1 MNFEFTEE
9 QIMIRDMVRDFT
21 QREIAPLDEELDRN
35 GFSHALYEKMKEM
48 GLMGIHFPEQYGGA
62 DGDAVTSALT
72 IHEIAK
78 GSASIAL
85 FLDAHWLAA
94 DTILYHG
101 TEAQKTKYLPM
112 AANEGIFAFA
122 LTEPAA
128 GSDAAG
134 IQTTATK
141 VEGGWLL
148 RGSKAWITNA
158 GVADVCVV
166 LAKTDPD
173 AGAKGITAFIVEKGT
188 PGFLVGRKEDK
199 MGMRGSN
206 TTELILE
213 DVKVPDENLLGE
225 IGGGFKIAMIALDGA
240 RISIGAI
247 AAGLAEHAMNIAKD
261 YANQRVAFGRPIAK
275 LFAIQEKIAN
285 MAIGIRATQLMTY
298 DAAKLKAE
306 GKRHTKEAAMV
317 KVFGAEMCSKT
328 CAEAIQTLGGY
339 GYSKEYHVERLLR
352 DAKLLEIGE
361 GTSEILRMVI
371 GTTVLAEKD

>member
-9 QIMIRDMVRDFT
+9 QIMIRDMVREFT
-21 QREIAPLDEELDRN
+21 QREIEPLDEELDQK
-35 GFSHALYEKMKEM
+35 GFSHELYEKMKAT

-62 DGDAVTSALT
+62 GGDAVTSALA

-101 TEAQKTKYLPM
+101 TDAQKEKYLPI

-122 LTEPAA
+122 LTEPVA

-134 IQTTATK
+134 IQTTAIK
-141 VEGGWLL
+141 EGDEWVLK
-148 RGSKAWITNA
+148 GSKAWITNA

-166 LAKTDPD
+166 LAKTDPEV
-173 AGAKGITAFIVEKGT
+173 GAKGITAFIVQKDT
-188 PGFLVGRKEDK
+188 PGFSVGKKENK
-199 MGMRGSN
+199 MGMRGTN
-206 TTELILE
+206 TAELILE
-213 DVKVPDENLLGE
+213 DVRVPDENLLGE

-247 AAGLAEHAMNIAKD
+247 AAGLAEHAMNIAKE
-261 YANQRVAFGRPIAK
+261 YANHRIAFGKPIAK
-275 LFAIQEKIAN
+275 LYAIQEKIAN
-285 MAIGIRATQLMTY
+285 MAIGIQATQLMTY
-298 DAAKLKAE
+298 DAARLKAS

-317 KVFGAEMCSKT
+317 KVFGSEMCSKT

-371 GTTVLAEKD
+371 GATVLSQKG